1 MTTSRTRHPGWLK
14 VPLPAGKNFHDVRK
28 LVKQHHLHTVCQSAH
43 CPNIGDCWGQ
53 RTATFMILGDI
64 CTRNCQFCAV
74 TSGTPQ
80 AVDQDEPRRVAEAV
94 KKLSL
99 RYVVITSV
107 TRDDLPDSG
116 AAIFTDTI
124 REIRKAV
131 PACKVEVLIPDFNGL
146 ESALSVVIESNP
158 DVLNHNIE
166 TVPSLYP
173 TVRPEADY
181 YRSIRVLEYAKHQ
194 GMLIK
199 TGLMLGLGETDD
211 EVLAVMH
218 HLREVDC
225 DMLTLG
231 QYLQPSS
238 EHLPIDRYLTPAE
251 FNQFKM
257 TGEEIGFRHVEAGPL
272 VRSSFHAASS
282 FERISA

>member
-1 MTTSRTRHPGWLK
+1 MTTRRTRHPGWLK